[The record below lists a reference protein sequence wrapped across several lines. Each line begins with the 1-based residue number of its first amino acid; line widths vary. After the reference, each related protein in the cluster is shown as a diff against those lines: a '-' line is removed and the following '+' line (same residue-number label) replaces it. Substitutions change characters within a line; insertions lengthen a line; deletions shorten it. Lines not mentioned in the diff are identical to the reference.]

1 MIDNLLVKIN
11 CKIYKGFMYEIP
23 NDKATKMSS
32 MEIIDEVKN
41 YMSDFFKYNNLVYL
55 SENIKTVDFH
65 IHDDIPYNRNIIY
78 LCDDT
83 HGN

>member
-1 MIDNLLVKIN
+1 MTNNLLIKMN

-23 NDKATKMSS
+23 SDKANKMSS
-32 MEIIDEVKN
+32 MEIINEIKN
-41 YMSDFFKYNNLVYL
+41 YLSDFFKYNNFTYL
-55 SENIKTVDFH
+55 SENIKNVDFH
-65 IHDDIPYNRNIIY
+65 MHDDIPYNRNIIY

>member
-1 MIDNLLVKIN
+1 MDNLLVKIK

-41 YMSDFFKYNNLVYL
+41 YMSDFFKYNNLIYL

-83 HGN
+83 HEN

>member
-1 MIDNLLVKIN
+1 MTDNLLIKMN

-23 NDKATKMSS
+23 NEKVSKMSS
-32 MEIIDEVKN
+32 MEIINEVKN
-41 YMSDFFKYNNLVYL
+41 YLSDFFKYNNLIYL
-55 SENIKTVDFH
+55 SENIKNTEFH